1 MTRRMMTRR
10 IATRAVENEGGDV
23 AESTEAVLF
32 AYDAVVDA
40 TVEMTRIS
48 HAVAAA
54 RWPENVPGDAS
65 SYVEAMRAA
74 KIREPER
81 SATREILGETPPVGV
96 AEKMAEGA
104 HMTYELAVV
113 VADAASAAAWV
124 SPGG

>member
-10 IATRAVENEGGDV
+10 IAPRAVENERGDV

-54 RWPENVPGDAS
+54 RWRRTSPGTLLSDGEATGA
-65 SYVEAMRAA
+65 AMRRC
-74 KIREPER
+74 IGNPRR
-81 SATREILGETPPVGV
+81 VRGC
-96 AEKMAEGA
+96 
-104 HMTYELAVV
+104 
-113 VADAASAAAWV
+113 
-124 SPGG
+124 